1 MSSTKELR
9 AKCYYQFQKFFQLVL
24 RMQHPKCWKSFTA
37 WAKMMLMF
45 TSKKKK
51 LMWLHPCTVFFLL
64 VLNVLSL

>member
-24 RMQHPKCWKSFTA
+24 RVQHPKCWKSFTA

-45 TSKKKK
+45 TSKKKADVVAP
-51 LMWLHPCTVFFLL
+51 LHCFF
-64 VLNVLSL
+64 SSYA